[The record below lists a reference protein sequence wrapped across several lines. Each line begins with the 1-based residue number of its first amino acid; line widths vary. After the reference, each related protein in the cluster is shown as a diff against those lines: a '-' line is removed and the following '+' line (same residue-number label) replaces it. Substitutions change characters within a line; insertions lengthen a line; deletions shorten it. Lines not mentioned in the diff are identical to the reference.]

1 MEDKDYKILSV
12 VPQQA
17 FTGKYGTLQP
27 YNLTLEGLEGTVQ
40 LSQKPETAAP
50 QVGQTIFGH
59 VYERNGY
66 KNFKRVSKNF
76 QPKQGGDDYMIRL
89 LEAIA
94 IAVGANQAV
103 KDNVPTE
110 VKDEPIDLSKIPF

>member
-40 LSQKPETAAP
+40 LNQKPETAAP

-59 VYERNGY
+59 VFERNGY

>member
-27 YNLTLEGLEGTVQ
+27 YNLTLEGLEGAVQ
-40 LSQKPETAAP
+40 LNQKPETPAP
-50 QVGQTIFGH
+50 QVGKTIFGH

-66 KNFKRVSKNF
+66 KNFKRVSKDF
-76 QPKQGGDDYMIRL
+76 KPQQGGNDYMIRL

-103 KDNVPTE
+103 KDNVPTD
-110 VKDEPIDLSKIPF
+110 VSNEPIDLSKIPF